1 MHGLRLRWLAMA
13 LCATAACGGTG
24 DSVSCG
30 TGTQLVNGVCI
41 ASAAADSPLASV
53 VVSGIGYAGN
63 VMTALEPGHRVPVSL
78 TLTGTARGAASPV
91 TTPVQTAVFLVG
103 TGASPVRCALGGEI
117 VNIPADGRAVGVTPE
132 LVIPSACL
140 AAGANSGRFHLEVT
154 LTMGETTNPLTPPPN
169 TQTVLTFSAARASNA
184 SLPESRCRMLD
195 GAADARCGLELGI
208 QRPAMPAAGLTFGIE
223 LESTVGTLW
232 PRTPPADLRAGATEP
247 PRANLAV
254 DVNLRAYGNDP
265 DRHDDDTLPGPV
277 RISVQLSPDEG
288 DDVGNWETLPFRR
301 HADGSDAPLTHLE
314 YSSLNSGSTDDET
327 LFLYLPDAVQD
338 RMTTGAWQRV
348 GLYRL
353 RVCETTMG
361 WSSEHIATDEDP
373 SLVGATRMDEGDEN
387 CRYRTVR
394 FASALGASLSSARTS
409 DWSFRRVSNSNP
421 NLGGVIDLRSRLS
434 LSNTHPG
441 AVAQGQATAVFF
453 GVPLTIFAGG
463 GGAGVSMPE
472 PATSSVGAF
481 LLVLNNQIFNVNE
494 RLGTERERAVTRQA
508 SLMRESCK
516 SKTFWVKF
524 IPVTVEGCVRG
535 ELGVRGEV
543 AVGGGATEIPTQ
555 FAGSPAHFYLRAT
568 LTPFANV
575 GLGLSAGIGLSV
587 LSAGLYADLTIA
599 DFELPV
605 TLHGRIAP
613 PPSGGRVRAFGDIS
627 IDIGLTFLKGSFGA
641 YAQVG
646 SSRYERELGSWDGI
660 PGFGSRGS
668 SINVFSRDTPLF
680 SF

>member
-1 MHGLRLRWLAMA
+1 MHGSRFWWLVMA
-13 LCATAACGGTG
+13 LGATAACGGGGAT
-24 DSVSCG
+24 CG
-30 TGTQLVNGVCI
+30 TGTQLVDGACVV
-41 ASAAADSPLASV
+41 SAAGASPLASV
-53 VVSGIGYAGN
+53 VVSGLGYAGN
-63 VMTALEPGHRVPVSL
+63 VMTALEPGHRVPLSL
-78 TLTGTARGAASPV
+78 TLTGTPRGAPSPIS
-91 TTPVQTAVFLVG
+91 TPVQVAAFFVG
-103 TGASPVRCALGGEI
+103 AGASPVRCALGGEI
-117 VNIPADGRAVGVTPE
+117 VNIPADGRAVGVSPE

-154 LTMGETTNPLTPPPN
+154 LTVGETTNPLAPPPN
-169 TQTVLTFSAARASNA
+169 TQTVLTFSAANASNA

-208 QRPAMPAAGLTFGIE
+208 QRPAMPAADLTFGIE

-232 PRTPPADLRAGATEP
+232 PRTAPADLRAGATEP

-277 RISVQLSPDEG
+277 RISVQIGPDEG
-288 DDVGNWETLPFRR
+288 DDVGNWETIPFRR
-301 HADGSDAPLTHLE
+301 HADGSDAPQTYLE

-327 LFLYLPDAVQD
+327 LFVYLPDAVQE

-361 WSSEHIATDEDP
+361 WSSEHLATDEDP
-373 SLVGATRMDEGDEN
+373 SLVSATRMDEGDEN

-394 FASALGASLSSARTS
+394 FASALGASLSTARTS
-409 DWSFRRVSNSNP
+409 DWSFRRVNNDNP
-421 NLGGVIDLRSRLS
+421 NLGGVLDLRGRLV
-434 LSNTHPG
+434 LSNTNPG
-441 AVAQGQATAVFF
+441 AVVQGNTTAVFF
-453 GVPLTIFAGG
+453 GAPLTIFAGL
-463 GGAGVSMPE
+463 GAAVVSMQRPE
-472 PATSSVGAF
+472 TSVVEAF
-481 LLVLNNQIFNVNE
+481 LVVFNNRIYTVSQQ
-494 RLGTERERAVTRQA
+494 LGAERERAFTRET

-524 IPVTVEGCVRG
+524 IPITVEGCVRG

-543 AVGGGATEIPTQ
+543 AVGGGATDIPTQ
-555 FAGSPAHFYLRAT
+555 FAGSPAHFYARST
-568 LTPFANV
+568 VTPFANV
-575 GLGLSAGIGLSV
+575 GLGLAAGIGVSS
-587 LSAGLYADLTIA
+587 LSAGLYTDVTVA

-605 TLHGRIAP
+605 TLHARIAP
-613 PPSGGRVRAFGDIS
+613 PPSGGSVRAFGDIS

-646 SSRYERELGSWDGI
+646 SSRYEHEIGCWDGI

-668 SINVFSRDTPLF
+668 SINVFARDTPLF